1 LPQKFEFEIWNSKIK
16 RENRTE
22 NVKEKEK
29 EMGLL
34 GWNQRVLA
42 HFPTSIA
49 RPSSIL
55 FAGVT
60 YAWGPSVSVSRSI
73 CRSSSL
79 PGFTDAANVPRM
91 ARRCSAGITN
101 LPPGSRGYDLVHA
114 HLLGL
119 SQGIK
124 PSPQSPSPSPPE
136 LKRSRSRSIEFTH
149 SPLSLAVQE
158 RGSRGG

>member
-1 LPQKFEFEIWNSKIK
+1 MPQKFEFEIWNSKIK

-42 HFPTSIA
+42 HFPTSIV

-60 YAWGPSVSVSRSI
+60 YAWDPPVSA
-73 CRSSSL
+73 
-79 PGFTDAANVPRM
+79 F
-91 ARRCSAGITN
+91 
-101 LPPGSRGYDLVHA
+101 
-114 HLLGL
+114 
-119 SQGIK
+119 
-124 PSPQSPSPSPPE
+124 
-136 LKRSRSRSIEFTH
+136 
-149 SPLSLAVQE
+149 LSLATARTHRELRTLRGRRSNHYPDFFSLGADSLVHMVRAQAPFLPRIPLPEPVHQE
-158 RGSRGG
+158 ALH

>member
-29 EMGLL
+29 GMGLL

-60 YAWGPSVSVSRSI
+60 YAWGPSCQRI
-73 CRSSSL
+73 LL
-79 PGFTDAANVPRM
+79 P
-91 ARRCSAGITN
+91 
-101 LPPGSRGYDLVHA
+101 LY
-114 HLLGL
+114 
-119 SQGIK
+119 
-124 PSPQSPSPSPPE
+124 
-136 LKRSRSRSIEFTH
+136 
-149 SPLSLAVQE
+149 
-158 RGSRGG
+158 